1 VDHFDSIGRRV
12 QSGIY
17 RAGALGR
24 RPRVPATPARLEAA
38 ARRRMS
44 RPAWSYVAG
53 SAGQQRTDR
62 ANRAAF
68 DRWKIVPRM
77 LRDISVRDMRVEL
90 FGRSLPAP
98 LLLAP
103 IGALGMVRA
112 DADLAAARA
121 ARSLGIPMI
130 ISTQASSPMEAIA
143 DALGD
148 APRWFQLYW
157 SANDELVESF
167 VRRAETIGSGAIVV
181 TLDTQMLGW
190 RTADLD
196 IGSLPFVRGQ
206 GIAQYTSDPVFTR
219 LVEERVATPRTTT
232 EPRPRPSPG
241 AVRTL
246 ASLARA
252 HPGGFLR
259 NLRSPLP
266 RAAVET
272 FLEVF
277 SRPSLRWAD
286 LAWLRDRTELPI
298 VLKGIVDVGD
308 ARRAVDHGV
317 DGIIVSNHGGR
328 QVDGGIGA
336 LMVLP
341 EIAEV
346 VGGRIPVLFD
356 SGIRGGADA
365 FKALAL
371 GARAVCIG
379 RPWAYGLAVDGA
391 DGVAAVMGYLMAELD
406 ITMALTGCTTLAE
419 IDRDLLRPDA

>member
-1 VDHFDSIGRRV
+1 
-12 QSGIY
+12 
-17 RAGALGR
+17 
-24 RPRVPATPARLEAA
+24 
-38 ARRRMS
+38 MS

-336 LMVLP
+336 LTVLP
-341 EIAEV
+341 EIVEV

>member
-1 VDHFDSIGRRV
+1 
-12 QSGIY
+12 
-17 RAGALGR
+17 
-24 RPRVPATPARLEAA
+24 
-38 ARRRMS
+38 
-44 RPAWSYVAG
+44 
-53 SAGQQRTDR
+53 
-62 ANRAAF
+62 
-68 DRWKIVPRM
+68 
-77 LRDISVRDMRVEL
+77 
-90 FGRSLPAP
+90 
-98 LLLAP
+98 
-103 IGALGMVRA
+103 
-112 DADLAAARA
+112 
-121 ARSLGIPMI
+121 
-130 ISTQASSPMEAIA
+130 
-143 DALGD
+143 
-148 APRWFQLYW
+148 
-157 SANDELVESF
+157 
-167 VRRAETIGSGAIVV
+167 
-181 TLDTQMLGW
+181 MLGW

-336 LMVLP
+336 LTVLP

>member
-1 VDHFDSIGRRV
+1 MDHFDSIGRRV

-17 RAGALGR
+17 RAGARGR

-286 LAWLRDRTELPI
+286 LAWLRDRTELSI

-336 LMVLP
+336 LTVLP
-341 EIAEV
+341 EIVEV